1 MAKFLN
7 KKEQVIDFKFTTYG
21 KHLLSVGKFK
31 PVYYAFFDDNVLYDG
46 QYAGVTGSRNSTDN
60 GHARIKQ
67 GTQYM
72 EGLVLF
78 ENVEEEA
85 KVVDEHGEEV
95 DPNAERITYHFAA
108 DIIPMRTSPRKDNL
122 KFTSMIGDA
131 LFDGP
136 RQTAPAW
143 KLVMLDGEI
152 SASTQEDIINDIMIP
167 QIDIDLNYT
176 KTVEEYTLDL
186 DPDLLGDLIDQAG
199 PFSDG
204 KMITLRSDDALVYL
218 EEVNTQLLT
227 ENFDIEV
234 FEVLKNYDTAV
245 PPNEV
250 TSSFR
255 RKLFKKEN
263 PQIVDGF
270 MVSPQPVS
278 TDNQTLTTSSVE
290 YYFSLLRD
298 SQIQPKI
305 ACRAAEE
312 YNKSSY
318 YIDLDFDCEATEL
331 ESVYGDIYSHVT
343 EPEICQD

>member
-46 QYAGVTGSRNSTDN
+46 QYTGLTGSRNSTDN

-78 ENVEEEA
+78 ENVEDEA
-85 KVVDEHGEEV
+85 KLVDVHGEEI
-95 DPNAERITYHFAA
+95 DPNNTNRPWYYAA
-108 DIIPMRTSPRKDNL
+108 DIIPMRSSPRKDNL
-122 KFTSMIGDA
+122 KFTSMLGDA

-152 SASTQEDIINDIMIP
+152 SESVQEDIINDIKIP
-167 QIDIDLNYT
+167 QINIDLNYT
-176 KTVEEYTLDL
+176 KRVEDFNLNF
-186 DPDLLGDLIDQAG
+186 DPELLGDLIEQAG
-199 PFSDG
+199 PFEDG
-204 KMITLRSDDALVYL
+204 KMISLRSDDALVYL

-234 FEVLKNYDTAV
+234 FEVTKNYDTSGL
-245 PPNEV
+245 NEV
-250 TSSFR
+250 TSSFA

-270 MVSPQPVS
+270 MVTPQPA
-278 TDNQTLTTSSVE
+278 TNDILTLTTSSVE

-318 YIDLDFDCEATEL
+318 YIDLDFDCASTEM